1 MKRFLLILSAVFCFS
16 ISWGQGFKDVKINE
30 ILVKN
35 VDSYADDHA
44 NKVGWVELF
53 NSGYSNVNIAG
64 TFIRLIQG
72 GDSTT
77 YRVPKNDARTLMA
90 PQGYLI
96 FFADSS
102 SNKGTF
108 HTNFR
113 LDVYDSVKWAAL
125 VGLNDRLELVDQSG
139 RVVVDYMDYD
149 VNTQMVDVSYG
160 RIKNSEGDIVNMP
173 LTHITPLQNNE
184 TIEPTPKGEL
194 FRQQDPIGIAM
205 SLIAMSVVFSA
216 LVLLYLIFRTLG
228 KFMHKGALKKE
239 AKAANTA
246 AKTKESV
253 MANLAGNSDEP
264 SGETIAAIATALC
277 FFDDDMHDMESQ
289 VITINREA
297 KAYSPWSS
305 KIYSL
310 RQIPNKK

>member
-1 MKRFLLILSAVFCFS
+1 MKKLLLILSAVLCVS
-16 ISWGQGFKDVKINE
+16 ASWGQGFKDVKINE

-44 NKVGWVELF
+44 HKVGWIELF

-72 GDSTT
+72 GDTTT
-77 YRVPKNDARTLMA
+77 YRIPKSDARTLMA

-113 LDVYDSVKWAAL
+113 LDVYDSVKWASL
-125 VGLNDRLELVDQSG
+125 VGLNDKLELVDQSG
-139 RVVVDYMDYD
+139 RVVVDSMEYD
-149 VNTQMVDVSYG
+149 VNTQLTDVSFG
-160 RIKNSEGDIVNMP
+160 RIMDEEGETVVRA

-184 TIEPTPKGEL
+184 TIEPTPKGEI
-194 FRQQDPIGIAM
+194 FRQQDPAGIAM
-205 SLIAMSVVFSA
+205 AITAMSVVFTA
-216 LVLLYLIFRTLG
+216 LILLYLIFRTLG
-228 KFMHKGALKKE
+228 KYMHSGALKKE
-239 AKAANTA
+239 SKAASAA
-246 AKTKESV
+246 AKSSEPSV
-253 MANLAGNSDEP
+253 TIDTSNEP
-264 SGETIAAIATALC
+264 SGETIAAIAAALR
-277 FFDDDMHDMESQ
+277 FFEDDMHDMESQ
-289 VITINREA
+289 VITINRVA

>member
-1 MKRFLLILSAVFCFS
+1 MKKFLLILSAVLCVS
-16 ISWGQGFKDVKINE
+16 ASWSQGFKDVKINE

-35 VDSYADDHA
+35 IDSYADDHA
-44 NKVGWVELF
+44 HKVGWIELF

-72 GDSTT
+72 GDTTT
-77 YRVPKNDARTLMA
+77 YRIPKSDARTLMS

-113 LDVYDSVKWAAL
+113 LDVYDSVKWASL
-125 VGLNDRLELVDQSG
+125 IGFNDRLELLDQSG
-139 RVVVDYMDYD
+139 RVIVDSMEYD
-149 VNTQMVDVSYG
+149 VNTQQPDVSFG
-160 RIKNSEGDIVNMP
+160 RIKDENGEIVIRA

-194 FRQQDPIGIAM
+194 FRMQDPAGITMA
-205 SLIAMSVVFSA
+205 LIAMTVVFIA
-216 LVLLYLIFRTLG
+216 LVLLYLVFRTLG
-228 KFMHKGALKKE
+228 KYMHSGTMKKE
-239 AKAANTA
+239 AKAVKA
-246 AKTKESV
+246 AARDNEPAV
-253 MANLAGNSDEP
+253 AFDMNSDEP
-264 SGETIAAIATALC
+264 TGETIAAIAVALR
-277 FFDDDMHDMESQ
+277 FFEDDMHDMESQ
-289 VITINREA
+289 VITINRVA

>member
-1 MKRFLLILSAVFCFS
+1 MKKLLLILSAVLCVS
-16 ISWGQGFKDVKINE
+16 ASWGQGFKDVKINE

-44 NKVGWVELF
+44 HKVGWIELF

-72 GDSTT
+72 GDTTT
-77 YRVPKNDARTLMA
+77 YRIPKSDARTLMA

-113 LDVYDSVKWAAL
+113 LDVYDSVKWASL
-125 VGLNDRLELVDQSG
+125 VGLNDKLELVDQSG
-139 RVVVDYMDYD
+139 RVVVDSMEYD
-149 VNTQMVDVSYG
+149 VNTQMTDVSFG
-160 RIKNSEGDIVNMP
+160 RIANEEGEIVVRA

-184 TIEPTPKGEL
+184 TIEPTPKGEI
-194 FRQQDPIGIAM
+194 FRQQDPAGIAM
-205 SLIAMSVVFSA
+205 AITAMSVVFMA
-216 LVLLYLIFRTLG
+216 LILLYLIFRTLG
-228 KFMHKGALKKE
+228 KYMHSGVLKKE
-239 AKAANTA
+239 VKAASAA
-246 AKTKESV
+246 AKSSEQNVTIDT
-253 MANLAGNSDEP
+253 NNEP
-264 SGETIAAIATALC
+264 SGETIAAIAAALR
-277 FFDDDMHDMESQ
+277 FFEDDMHDMESQ
-289 VITINREA
+289 VITINRVA